1 MGAAPEQDRL
11 LSRGDAA
18 ERLALS
24 VRTLDAL
31 DHLGVLPKVHVLG
44 AVRFRE
50 SDVERLIREGAGDV
64 RQAGRDPRRPRLSD
78 IERLTAGAG
87 SGPGAA
93 G

>member
-24 VRTLDAL
+24 VRTLDTL
-31 DHLGVLPKVHVLG
+31 HQLGVLEKVHVLG

-50 SDVERLIREGAGDV
+50 SDVERLIREGAGKA
-64 RQAGRDPRRPRLSD
+64 RRAGRDSPGRSD
-78 IERLTAGAG
+78 VGRLTA
-87 SGPGAA
+87 SAA
-93 G
+93 PEAAR